1 MSGTVRGVPVPHPDR
16 VIEEARQDSV
26 GALMDAATL
35 ATLKCRQL
43 SARLREVG
51 MDHEAAELD
60 SMRRVLASRVTACM
74 SPTARIHL
82 EDTP

>member
-1 MSGTVRGVPVPHPDR
+1 M
-16 VIEEARQDSV
+16 IEEARQDSV

-35 ATLKCRQL
+35 ATVKHRQL
-43 SARLREVG
+43 AARLREMG
-51 MDHEAAELD
+51 LDHEAAELD
-60 SMRRVLASRVTACM
+60 DIRKVLASRVTACM